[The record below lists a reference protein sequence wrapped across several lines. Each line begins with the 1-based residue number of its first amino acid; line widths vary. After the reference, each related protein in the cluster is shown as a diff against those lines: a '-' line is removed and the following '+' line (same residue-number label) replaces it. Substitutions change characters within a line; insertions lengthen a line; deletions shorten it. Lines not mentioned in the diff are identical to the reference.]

1 MIESCWPNRRQWGPE
16 TGKNTHSSTSQVL
29 DHEVHQSSLWGSGG
43 WGCVRPTLLLRSR
56 NRSQPSATFRNHP
69 QPFATV
75 RAILLYGRAYDKF
88 CRRGAFWRFQTS
100 RCFLSRGGHG
110 TSWHSDVFCNVSKAV
125 LCGKSAILF
134 CDVFTRCVA
143 VFVAGAALWA
153 CLSSFCVVGA
163 TLWTCRVACFLEIAL
178 AGLHQV
184 VTRRRFRGRR
194 GIFWDVLKIDGSLA
208 QNIDFEI
215 VKFRVREKILGK
227 RWFWCYK
234 VSILE
239 EVLHEMLVLVLP
251 RVSSGVSGFPVASL
265 CLWGKLQNLFFSKV
279 ATQVVMLFCV
289 AGVALCNIPTC
300 FYTMSKVSLVF

>member
-1 MIESCWPNRRQWGPE
+1 MGIYGLDLGVRTVKTETTVTYLQFWVLLIVFSRMHSKGSRFTLGVWG
-16 TGKNTHSSTSQVL
+16 
-29 DHEVHQSSLWGSGG
+29 
-43 WGCVRPTLLLRSR
+43 LRVCS
-56 NRSQPSATFRNHP
+56 PDVAFTFS

-75 RAILLYGRAYDKF
+75 RNLPQPSATVRMFFGGFKRLFAFFRVAGVALRDIRTCFVTCRKSF
-88 CRRGAFWRFQTS
+88 CVA
-100 RCFLSRGGHG
+100 
-110 TSWHSDVFCNVSKAV
+110 
-125 LCGKSAILF
+125 SAILF

-163 TLWTCRVACFLEIAL
+163 TLWTCRAACFLEIAL

-194 GIFWDVLKIDGSLA
+194 GIFWDVLKIYGSLA

-215 VKFRVREKILGK
+215 AKFRVREKTPGK
-227 RWFWCYK
+227 RRFWCYK
-234 VSILE
+234 VSKLE
-239 EVLHEMLVLVLP
+239 EVSHEMLVLVLP